1 MKGLNHYS
9 YWVRA
14 MVGFLLLAAS
24 VAVRVRYDS
33 DGSIFS
39 FMLVIAA
46 VGMFLP
52 ERKRPAD

>member
-1 MKGLNHYS
+1 MKGLS
-9 YWVRA
+9 RCPYWVRA
-14 MVGFLLLAAS
+14 MLGFVLLAAS
-24 VAVRVRYDS
+24 VAVRVHYDS

-52 ERKRPAD
+52 ERRHPAD